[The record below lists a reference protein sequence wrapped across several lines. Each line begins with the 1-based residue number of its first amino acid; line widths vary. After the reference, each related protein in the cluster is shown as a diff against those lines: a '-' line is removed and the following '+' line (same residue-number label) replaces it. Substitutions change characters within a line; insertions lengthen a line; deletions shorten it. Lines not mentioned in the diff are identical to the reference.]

1 MLTEVV
7 VVVGDGTDIKVVVGD
22 CGTVIMSGHI
32 EKFPKLWKILIHFT
46 PFLLIWKFFS
56 YTRKW
61 FSSRAK
67 DRGSRAIGN
76 GITRRG

>member
-7 VVVGDGTDIKVVVGD
+7 VVVGGGSDVKVVVGD
-22 CGTVIMSGHI
+22 CGTVIMSGHN
-32 EKFPKLWKILIHFT
+32 EKFPKLRKILIHFI

-61 FSSRAK
+61 FSSRGK
-67 DRGSRAIGN
+67 DCCSRAIGN